1 MESAGA
7 KRANAS
13 LLSAVPIG
21 DLRTIICGY
30 YSVTGEVLLRWTALS
45 AAEEKLVSQNNL
57 ESKTVSHTIR
67 VDPRSSPVNLDLG
80 SLRPE
85 QHVGN
90 DVVDVCLRLMEE
102 QVRNYAAEY
111 KDCRVGPQPRI
122 GVMCCAFV
130 ISQEIA
136 RKISVPETYWLGW
149 CAARNSV
156 HNVFCLDLI
165 MCPLHCSPDGYP
177 LYALG
182 VINCRKHCI
191 DVYQMFGRSAP
202 ERVYNYTLHVFE
214 RVASFMREQAVVY
227 SPHTENDE
235 AWAVKLHLPDVL
247 MWQAI
252 SDKNEGGV
260 CLFMYA
266 YRLALGLDPNFA
278 PEDLPGCRLIM
289 ARDLLRLAE
298 LDTLLLPFPSQ

>member
-1 MESAGA
+1 MAGE
-7 KRANAS
+7 
-13 LLSAVPIG
+13 
-21 DLRTIICGY
+21 D
-30 YSVTGEVLLRWTALS
+30 LLRWTTLS
-45 AAEEKLVSQNNL
+45 AAEEKLVSQHNL

-85 QHVGN
+85 QHVEK

-102 QVRNYAAEY
+102 QVRNYAADY

-156 HNVFCLDLI
+156 HNAFCLDLI
-165 MCPLHCSPDGYP
+165 MCPLHSSPDGYP

-191 DVYQMFGRSAP
+191 DVYQMFGSSAP
-202 ERVYNYTLHVFE
+202 QRVYDHTRTRFE
-214 RVASFMREQAVVY
+214 RVALYMRAQAVVC

-235 AWAVKLHLPDVL
+235 PWKVNLHLPDDL
-247 MWQAI
+247 MRQAI
-252 SDKNEGGV
+252 SDQNEAGV
-260 CLFMYA
+260 CLCMYA
-266 YRLALGLDPNFA
+266 FRLALGLDPKFA

-298 LDTLLLPFPSQ
+298 LDTSALPFPSQ